1 MPRLAANITY
11 LFTELPFLD
20 RFAAA
25 ADHGFTGVEILVPY
39 EHAPDDVAVRLAA
52 HELECVLINTPY
64 GAVAGGHT
72 GLGAIPG
79 REAEFAAD
87 AQRALEYAKAIGCTR
102 IHALAGMPDAQADPA
117 RCRETFVE
125 NLQAMGAQAAREGVA
140 VLIEPLNTGDF
151 PGYFLNYQGQ
161 AHAIVADVGLAN
173 VQLQM
178 DFYHCQIMEGNLAD
192 NFRRFGDAVG
202 HIQIA
207 SVPGRV
213 EPDAGE
219 INYPYLLELIDASGF
234 DGWVGA
240 EYIPQGDTAAGL
252 GWAAA
257 YGITG

>member
-11 LFTELPFLD
+11 LFTEHPFLD

-25 ADHGFTGVEILVPY
+25 AEHGFAGVEILVPY
-39 EHAPDDVAVRLAA
+39 EHSPDDVAARLAA
-52 HELECVLINTPY
+52 HNLECVLINTPY
-64 GAVAGGHT
+64 GASAGGHT

-79 REAEFAAD
+79 REGEFAKD
-87 AQRALEYAKAIGCTR
+87 AKRALTYAQAIGCRR
-102 IHALAGMPDAQADPA
+102 IHVLSGVPDAHADLA
-117 RCRETFVE
+117 QCRDVFVA
-125 NLQAMGAQAAREGVA
+125 NLRAMADQAASVGMTL
-140 VLIEPLNTGDF
+140 LIEPLNTGDF
-151 PGYFLNYQGQ
+151 PGYFLTRQDQ
-161 AHAIVADVGLAN
+161 AHAIATDVERAN
-173 VQLQM
+173 VAVQM
-178 DFYHCQIMEGNLAD
+178 DFYHCQVMEGNLAAK
-192 NFRRFGDAVG
+192 FRRYFDGIG

-219 INYPYLLELIDASGF
+219 INYPYLLDLIDEMGF

-257 YGITG
+257 WGISI

>member
-1 MPRLAANITY
+1 
-11 LFTELPFLD
+11 
-20 RFAAA
+20 
-25 ADHGFTGVEILVPY
+25 AD
-39 EHAPDDVAVRLAA
+39 
-52 HELECVLINTPY
+52 
-64 GAVAGGHT
+64 
-72 GLGAIPG
+72 
-79 REAEFAAD
+79 
-87 AQRALEYAKAIGCTR
+87 
-102 IHALAGMPDAQADPA
+102 
-117 RCRETFVE
+117 
-125 NLQAMGAQAAREGVA
+125 EGVA

-219 INYPYLLELIDASGF
+219 INYPYLLDLIDASNF

-252 GWAAA
+252 GWAAS
-257 YGITG
+257 YGIAS

>member
-39 EHAPDDVAVRLAA
+39 EHAPEDVAARLAA
-52 HELECVLINTPY
+52 HDQECVLINTPY
-64 GAVAGGHT
+64 GALAGGHT

-79 REAEFAAD
+79 REAEFADD
-87 AQRALEYAKAIGCTR
+87 AKRALDYAKAIGCTR
-102 IHALAGMPDAQADPA
+102 IHALAGMPDEQADPA

-125 NLQAMGAQAAREGVA
+125 NLRAMGAQAADEGVA

-161 AHAIVADVGLAN
+161 AHAIIADVGLAN

-192 NFRRFGDAVG
+192 NFRRYGDAVG

-219 INYPYLLELIDASGF
+219 INYPYLLDLIDQAGF

-240 EYIPQGDTAAGL
+240 EYIPQGDTSAGL
-252 GWAAA
+252 GWAAP
-257 YGITG
+257 YGITV

>member
-1 MPRLAANITY
+1 MPRLGANITY
-11 LFTELPFLD
+11 LFTEHPLLD

-39 EHAPDDVAVRLAA
+39 EHSPEDIAARLAA
-52 HELECVLINTPY
+52 HNLECVLINTPY
-64 GAVAGGHT
+64 GATAGGHT

-79 REAEFAAD
+79 REAAFADD
-87 AQRALEYAKAIGCTR
+87 ARRALDYAKAIGCTR
-102 IHALAGMPDAQADPA
+102 IHALAGVPNENTDPA
-117 RCRETFVE
+117 QCRAVFVE
-125 NLQAMGAQAAREGVA
+125 NLRSMGEQAAAEGVT

-161 AHAIVADVGLAN
+161 ADAIIADVGLAN

-178 DFYHCQIMEGNLAD
+178 DFYHCQIMEGDLAS
-192 NFRRFGDAVG
+192 NFRRYFESVG

-207 SVPGRV
+207 SVPGRI

-219 INYPYLLELIDASGF
+219 INYPYLLDLIDTLGF

-257 YGITG
+257 YGISV

>member
-1 MPRLAANITY
+1 MIRLAANITY

-39 EHAPDDVAVRLAA
+39 EHAPEDIAARLAA
-52 HELECVLINTPY
+52 NDLECILINTPY

-87 AQRALEYAKAIGCTR
+87 AQRALDYARAIGCSR
-102 IHALAGMPDAQADPA
+102 IHALAGMPDAGADPA
-117 RCRETFVE
+117 RCREIFVE
-125 NLQAMGAQAAREGVA
+125 NLRAMGELAARDGVA

-161 AHAIVADVGLAN
+161 AHAIIADVGRAN

-219 INYPYLLELIDASGF
+219 INYPYLLDLIDASGF

-240 EYIPQGDTAAGL
+240 EYIPQGYTATGL
-252 GWAAA
+252 GWAAS
-257 YGITG
+257 YGIAS